1 MNDIAKLNIEFV
13 KKFIDYEDIL
23 ASPDF
28 NSVSWGDGYN
38 WYDFN
43 GVDKVM
49 PIVYELQEKYKV
61 SLTYN
66 DETNMWTASASTFL
80 CDASYEHKNPRYAL
94 MTILC
99 YLKA

>member
-1 MNDIAKLNIEFV
+1 MNDIAKLNLEFV

-23 ASPDF
+23 PTKDS
-28 NSVSWGDGYN
+28 NTVSWGDGYN

-43 GVDKVM
+43 GVDKFT

-61 SLTYN
+61 SLTY
-66 DETNMWTASASTFL
+66 TKHNMWTASASTFL